1 MSLSVHLSVLLSVLS
16 GCILGIGSLVF
27 SETLYGVRDQYG
39 GVRDSTMFLERC
51 PSGKNGQ
58 KLPKN
63 NFFDFLG
70 KTFH

>member
-39 GVRDSTMFLERC
+39 GVRDRAQCF
-51 PSGKNGQ
+51 
-58 KLPKN
+58 
-63 NFFDFLG
+63 
-70 KTFH
+70 